1 MLPNEAGEVNNPLR
15 DNIAAFLESERRKRK
30 LRHQQMAE
38 LFRTSPGQGL
48 AYRTYIR
55 TTRKR
60 NNATLQTVEHM
71 AQALQVSIATLLVGG
86 AKVEPWA
93 HKLTEKS
100 IRTRLAAIINNERE
114 RRNLLRYQMAE
125 LMGVSKI
132 TFTKLERATGNVS
145 IDTIAAVGK
154 ALGRN
159 PATFL
164 FEESD
169 SQHQPA

>member
-15 DNIAAFLESERRKRK
+15 DNIGSFLEIERRRRK

-38 LFRTSPGQGL
+38 LFKTSPGQGL

-60 NNATLQTVEHM
+60 NNVTLRTVEHM

-86 AKVEPWA
+86 AEVEPWA
-93 HKLTEKS
+93 HNLTEKS
-100 IRTRLAAIINNERE
+100 IRGRLAGIINSERE

-125 LMGVSKI
+125 LLGVSEI
-132 TFTKLERATGNVS
+132 TLNKLADADGNVS
-145 IDTIAAVGK
+145 VDTIAAIGE
-154 ALGRN
+154 ALSRD

-164 FEESD
+164 FEDSD
-169 SQHQPA
+169 SQQPA

>member
-1 MLPNEAGEVNNPLR
+1 MPNEEGEVNNPLR
-15 DNIAAFLESERRKRK
+15 DNIAAVLDTERRKRK

-38 LFRTSPGQGL
+38 LFKTSPGQGL

-60 NNATLQTVEHM
+60 NNVTLRTLEQM

-86 AKVEPWA
+86 AEVEPWA

-100 IRTRLAAIINNERE
+100 IRARLATIINSERE
-114 RRNLLRYQMAE
+114 RRNLVRYQMAE
-125 LMGVSKI
+125 LLGVSEI
-132 TFTKLERATGNVS
+132 TFTKLERADGNVS
-145 IDTIAAVGK
+145 VDTIAAIGE
-154 ALGRN
+154 ALGRD

-164 FEESD
+164 FQEPD